1 MCKIGADVQNLQ
13 SLERAVGAE
22 ATMTGTLLLR

>member
-1 MCKIGADVQNLQ
+1 MIGADVQNLQ

-22 ATMTGTLLLR
+22 ATMTGILRLR